1 MAGSESNDVQQM
13 RQDAIRRSQEMY
25 RRAQAPPGYTGSAFS
40 EPQPSAPPPPPQQE
54 SAEPESEPPES
65 NSAAPTADQNPPSF
79 FQALFSDSERNLV
92 LGILLLL
99 MEEKD
104 SDPALIFAMLYLL
117 L

>member
-79 FQALFSDSERNLV
+79 FRRCFRTVNATWCWAFCFCSWKKR
-92 LGILLLL
+92 ILTRR
-99 MEEKD
+99 
-104 SDPALIFAMLYLL
+104 
-117 L
+117 